1 MIKVNS
7 ISKSYSNL
15 TALSNISFNI
25 DKGELFGFIG
35 SDGAGKSTLFRIL
48 CTLLLPD
55 KGSANINGF
64 DLVRDYQKIRMITGY
79 MPGKFSLYT
88 DLTIEENLEFFATVF
103 GTTIEANYDLIRDVY
118 VQIEPYK
125 KRLAGKLSGG
135 MKQKLALSCALI
147 HQPEVLILDEPTTGV
162 DAVSRYE
169 FWQLLKGLKEK
180 GITIIVST
188 PYMDEADLCDR
199 IALIQ
204 KGKIMTIDTPK
215 EIVRSFKKPLYS
227 IRNNSLY
234 QILKE
239 LRNFELTETV
249 FPFGQ
254 ELHYTPK
261 REIAD
266 TGIIK
271 KHLEEKGF
279 GETMIKSIEPGIED
293 IFMSL
298 MTKEMSEVKQTET
311 FNKY

>member
-1 MIKVNS
+1 MIEVEQ
-7 ISKSYSNL
+7 ITKSYGDL
-15 TALSNISFNI
+15 KALNNISFNI
-25 DKGELFGFIG
+25 NKGELFGFIG

-55 KGSANINGF
+55 KGSASINGYNV
-64 DLVRDYQKIRMITGY
+64 VRDYQKIRMITGY
-79 MPGKFSLYT
+79 MPGRFSLYT

-103 GTTIEANYDLIRDVY
+103 GTTIEENYHLIRDVY
-118 VQIEPYK
+118 VQIEPFK

-147 HQPEVLILDEPTTGV
+147 HQPDVLVLDEPTTGV

-188 PYMDEADLCDR
+188 PYMDEANLCDR

-204 KGKIMTIDTPK
+204 KGKIMKIDTPEK
-215 EIVRSFKKPLYS
+215 IITSFKKPLYS
-227 IRNNSLY
+227 IRSNRQY

-239 LRNFELTETV
+239 LREFELTETV
-249 FPFGQ
+249 FPFGP
-254 ELHYTPK
+254 ELHFTPRRK
-261 REIAD
+261 IAD

-271 KHLEEKGF
+271 KYLEEKGF
-279 GETMIKSIEPGIED
+279 NEATVKSIDPGIED

-298 MTKEMSEVKQTET
+298 MTKEMPEET
-311 FNKY
+311 KPDNSNH